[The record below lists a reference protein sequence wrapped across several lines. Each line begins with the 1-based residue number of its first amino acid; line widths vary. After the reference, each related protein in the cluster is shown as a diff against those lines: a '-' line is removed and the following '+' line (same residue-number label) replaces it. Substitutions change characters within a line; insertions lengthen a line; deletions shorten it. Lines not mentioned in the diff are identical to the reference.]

1 MRESFSVTFSCTADS
16 VPPPELELRFGNS
29 ALGLFDN
36 GTITLKNI
44 NASNQGTY
52 ECVPRNILG
61 TGPTATLNLTVLGK
75 YGDEAL
81 PAMAELV
88 VLIRASDMFG
98 KKEIINLD

>member
-1 MRESFSVTFSCTADS
+1 MRESSSVTFFCTADS

-36 GTITLKNI
+36 GTFTLKNI

-75 YGDEAL
+75 YRDEYYNNFS
-81 PAMAELV
+81 
-88 VLIRASDMFG
+88 IRF
-98 KKEIINLD
+98 EIVHMMSKIIRIV